1 MKAMSLLRRTLYS
14 MAAVWAASG
23 IAIAAVPRWVLV
35 NVFDQAPYPDYAYVR
50 VAGVVSF
57 SSALLMVVTAQRLE
71 DMWVYAWAFVIAAV
85 GTFAIALANAA
96 WGRPDASS
104 AVLWWLFAA
113 VSLLFTIGLLVGLAK
128 TGSERPAV

>member
-35 NVFDQAPYPDYAYVR
+35 NVFDQVPYPDYAYVR

-85 GTFAIALANAA
+85 GTFAIAIANAA
-96 WGRPDASS
+96 LGRPEGSGTL
-104 AVLWWLFAA
+104 LWWLFAGA
-113 VSLLFTIGLLVGLAK
+113 SLVFASGLVAGLAK
-128 TGSERPAV
+128 TGSERPPV